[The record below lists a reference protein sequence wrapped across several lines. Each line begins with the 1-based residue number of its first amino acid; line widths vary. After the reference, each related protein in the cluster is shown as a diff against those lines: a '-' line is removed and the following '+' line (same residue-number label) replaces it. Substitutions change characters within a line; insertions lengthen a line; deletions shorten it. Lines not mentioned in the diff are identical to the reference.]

1 MEEDRKRKKYE
12 SRKVID
18 KKIQN
23 RDRRKD
29 VLETY
34 RGTKRVI
41 EN

>member
-12 SRKVID
+12 SRKDMD

-23 RDRRKD
+23 RDRYTD

-34 RGTKRVI
+34 RSTQR
-41 EN
+41 EL